1 MTRGHFTSLAR
12 SDLSFARSNRSHE
25 TTRRAS
31 VSLSKPSPATNASS
45 TIFITLQPILIAP
58 RRRRRHHQSINQSI
72 NRFPTTHFGF
82 NAGTLRIA
90 FSSAAVARP
99 SPGASPTTGTSTI
112 AFGGC
117 AVAVAVAV
125 ARPRVRVVGDA
136 TDGNESKFEK
146 SETFTTRTYRVYGS
160 V

>member
-31 VSLSKPSPATNASS
+31 VSLLSKPSPATNASS

-58 RRRRRHHQSINQSI
+58 RRRRRRRHHHQSI

-90 FSSAAVARP
+90 FSSAVARP

-125 ARPRVRVVGDA
+125 ARPRVRVVSDA

>member
-58 RRRRRHHQSINQSI
+58 RRRRRRRHHHQSI

-90 FSSAAVARP
+90 FSSAVARP

-125 ARPRVRVVGDA
+125 ARPRVRVVSDA

-146 SETFTTRTYRVYGS
+146 SETFTTRTYHVYGS